1 MGRLF
6 SYSKKRRISQNG
18 YSLSLVVMR
27 CRLLYHSLSFV
38 LTRCHSFSPVVPL
51 VGTRCHSLSLI
62 VPLVVTRWHSLS
74 FVVSLLFQILFLY
87 AKYILYLKMIS
98 KNIFSWDAFKSYT
111 EQIFNK
117 YCSSFTIR
125 VGLLSKLVIGLL
137 YNPVIRWHHNYF
149 WMVVFKVS
157 TLWQS
162 HCFLNIL

>member
-1 MGRLF
+1 MA
-6 SYSKKRRISQNG
+6 
-18 YSLSLVVMR
+18 
-27 CRLLYHSLSFV
+27 
-38 LTRCHSFSPVVPL
+38 
-51 VGTRCHSLSLI
+51 TRCHSLSF
-62 VPLVVTRWHSLS
+62 VVACCTTCCHSLS
-74 FVVSLLFQILFLY
+74 LVVIRCHPLYHSLALVVIRCHSLY
-87 AKYILYLKMIS
+87 HSLSLVGIRCHSLSVFCFRYCFCMHNIYYTLKMIS

-111 EQIFNK
+111 EHIFNK

-162 HCFLNIL
+162 HCFLNIF